1 LVLRIASGGLTL
13 NGGNIVFY
21 GDVIAPNGTVI
32 INGNSTVSGSVA
44 ADRLTING
52 NGLLHEVLP

>member
-1 LVLRIASGGLTL
+1 MA
-13 NGGNIVFY
+13 FH

-32 INGNSTVSGSVA
+32 INGNSTLHGEVA

-52 NGLLHEVLP
+52 NGVLTETYP